1 MIVVDDKVLSTELFD
16 TNFCCDLSKCKGACC
31 VHGESG
37 APLEE
42 EEKELLEKN
51 LPKIL
56 PYLRPESQQS
66 IEEQGVAVVD
76 ADGDLVTPLLN
87 GEECVYAV
95 FENGVALCGI
105 EKAFFDKKQS
115 FRKPVS
121 CHLYPIRVAKLHDM
135 EALNYH
141 HWEICDPA
149 RELGNQKK
157 LPVYKFLKDA
167 LIRKYGK
174 KWYRQLDDVA
184 DAYDRHKKE

>member
-56 PYLRPESQQS
+56 PYLRPESQKS
-66 IEEQGVAVVD
+66 LEEQGVAVID

-87 GEECVYAV
+87 GEECVYAI

-105 EKAFFDKKQS
+105 EKAFFDKKQP
-115 FRKPVS
+115 FRKPIS
-121 CHLYPIRVAKLHDM
+121 CHLYPIRIAKLHDM

-141 HWEICDPA
+141 RWEICDPA
-149 RELGNQKK
+149 RELGDQKK
-157 LPVYKFLKDA
+157 LPVYTFLKDA

-184 DAYDRHKKE
+184 EAYDRHKKE

>member
-56 PYLRPESQQS
+56 PYLRPESQKS
-66 IEEQGVAVVD
+66 IEEQSVSVVD

-105 EKAFFDKKQS
+105 EKAFFDKKQP

-121 CHLYPIRVAKLHDM
+121 CHL
-135 EALNYH
+135 
-141 HWEICDPA
+141 
-149 RELGNQKK
+149 
-157 LPVYKFLKDA
+157 
-167 LIRKYGK
+167 
-174 KWYRQLDDVA
+174 
-184 DAYDRHKKE
+184 